1 MYDFLH
7 KPLQL
12 GSLTLRHRLV
22 LPPMATE
29 KAADGRITPALIA
42 YYREMAQGDPALVI
56 QEHCYVAPEG
66 KASPHQI
73 GMDGTADMAALKK
86 LTAAVHACGVP
97 FLAQLSHAGSA
108 AHRAVTGLP
117 VVGPSAVKNPG
128 KLAAV
133 GGVSPDLPEALDQ
146 DGLDRIRQAFVD
158 AALRAKEAGYDGVE
172 IHAAHGY
179 LLDQFYSP
187 LTNHR
192 TDEYTGS
199 TLEGRTRYL
208 QEVCRAVRQAVGP
221 DFVVTLR
228 LGAADYMP
236 GGATVEE
243 VPRAISLLQQA
254 GVDGFSISGGMSAF
268 FRPGH
273 TEPGYFAELSRAAKS
288 ATALPVMLAGGITTG
303 EQAER
308 LLEEGRADLIGIA
321 RAALKDHQIF
331 RKIVDPVAQRS

>member
-1 MYDFLH
+1 MYETLH
-7 KPLQL
+7 KPLKL
-12 GSLTLRHRLV
+12 GSLTLKNRLV

-29 KAADGRITPALIA
+29 KAAAGKITPALIA
-42 YYREMAQGDPALVI
+42 YYREMAQSGPALII
-56 QEHCYVAPEG
+56 QEHCYVAPDG

-73 GMDGTADMAALKK
+73 GMDKTADMAALQE
-86 LTAAVHACGVP
+86 LTAAVHASGVP

-108 AHRAVTGLP
+108 AHTAVTGCP
-117 VVGPSAVKNPG
+117 VVSASAVLNP
-128 KLAAV
+128 ARSASV
-133 GGVSPDLPEALDQ
+133 GGTPEMPTPLDQ
-146 DGLDRIRQAFVD
+146 QGIDRIRQAFVD

-172 IHAAHGY
+172 IHSAHGY

-192 TDEYTGS
+192 TDAYTGA
-199 TLEGRTRYL
+199 TLKGRTRFIR
-208 QEVCRAVRQAVGP
+208 EVCEAVRRAVGK

-243 VPRAISLLQQA
+243 LPRAIALLEGA
-254 GVDGFSISGGMSAF
+254 GLDGFSISGGMCIF

-288 ATALPVMLAGGITTG
+288 ATKLPVLLTGGITTG
-303 EQAER
+303 EEAET
-308 LLEEGRADLIGIA
+308 LLENGEADLIGLG

-331 RKIVDPVAQRS
+331 KEILS